1 MTILTFPT
9 IQAATVDWQF
19 VGVSANFQSPFT
31 GDEQTAANPGSTR
44 MVAVLT
50 WKLLSRAEAADL
62 EAFLVECDGPAGRF
76 YLTNQARK
84 SPRGTPLGT
93 PVVDGAANYG
103 GLLATRGWTPSS
115 AGILLRGDYFAVNN
129 EPKML
134 LADANADAG
143 GLATLRFKPNLRVVP
158 ADGTAVVTSSPSGI
172 FRLLDDNQAK
182 FAYRKQTGDY
192 QITCVETWQL

>member
-1 MTILTFPT
+1 MTVLAFPA

-19 VGVSANFQSPFT
+19 ATVTKNHASPFT
-31 GDEQTAANPGSTR
+31 GDEQTEANPGAPKW
-44 MVAVLT
+44 VAVLT

-84 SPRGTPLGT
+84 APRGTPLGT

-103 GLLATRGWTPSS
+103 GLLATRGWTPNSV
-115 AGILLRGDYFAVNN
+115 GILLRGDYFAVNY

-134 LADANADAG
+134 LADASADAG
-143 GLATLRFKPNLRVVP
+143 GLATLRFKPNLRAVP
-158 ADGTAVVTSSPSGI
+158 ADGTAIVTTSPSGI